1 MTGMKM
7 TTVAITP
14 RIVAKEIAAQVLSLS
29 VKTFERLVQQ
39 GDIPKP
45 RQISAGRVGWLVS
58 ELDEWA
64 IKRPLSQLLPPENTG
79 AKKPRTHQASG
90 A

>member
-1 MTGMKM
+1 M

-14 RIVAKEIAAQVLSLS
+14 RLVAKEIAAQVLSLS

-45 RQISAGRVGWLVS
+45 RQISAGRVAWLVA

-64 IKRPLSQLLPPENTG
+64 LKRPPSQILPPENTG
-79 AKKPRTHQASG
+79 AKKPRRPHVPA

>member
-1 MTGMKM
+1 M

-39 GDIPKP
+39 GDMPKP

-64 IKRPLSQLLPPENTG
+64 IKRPPSQLLPPENTG
-79 AKKPRTHQASG
+79 AKKPRAHQSA
-90 A
+90 AA